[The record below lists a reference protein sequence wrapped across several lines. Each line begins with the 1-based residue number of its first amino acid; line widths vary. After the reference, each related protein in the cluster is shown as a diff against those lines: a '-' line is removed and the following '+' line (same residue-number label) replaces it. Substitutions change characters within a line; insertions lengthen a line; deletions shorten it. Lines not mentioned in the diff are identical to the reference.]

1 MDKVKIPDSLSISG
15 WNAVKNDIAKDKA
28 LASKVQAESAKLTS
42 ALTALDKAHSA
53 FDFGLGDP
61 KDVTAAAAATAVDKF
76 DAAVKSSLKAVVD
89 AAAAAGAAAGNVA
102 IAAEKAGKE
111 KGVSPATVKAAA
123 AVKNACSTGPK
134 DATKFASEI
143 SAAVDAARA
152 ALEKACEKAKPAPAP
167 ASSKPAPAK
176 LSPKAMADG
185 KILSALM
192 RKSIALL
199 RKPKGGAA
207 PVRFM
212 VLFNKANPK
221 DLRLYLGPKPE
232 AGLAKLKTQFPPE
245 VKVTRVK
252 DPKGQVVWEKGALT
266 FLSDILKTGLA
277 KQVQLSIRQQTKVT
291 VKVRIKRSD
300 GAVDEAD
307 AKDVSDD
314 ELQVSPAE
322 EAEMLAAGKAF
333 KAALDKLAPAIQA
346 ALKGPNAAKVKSL
359 EAAIRAAGA
368 AEKYDV
374 ASDGI
379 DELESLLEEGDVAE
393 SDGKDLEADAAV
405 AGPGD
410 KGVAP
415 AKALAAKL
423 GALRS
428 KIDAAVKVGNATSKQ
443 IKDYKDA
450 AEKLLQ
456 KEVKENVDK
465 ATLFVNKIEQL
476 LSDATKAAST
486 LPVAK
491 LEAARSD
498 WIKSRDTAIKEI
510 TNLSKAIVAAFAGE
524 TTQKGAVKDAITKLG
539 ELQIKLQTGLDN
551 ELNLAIKTKDP
562 EKQADLVDR
571 ARDSLA
577 SLQEFIEKDDLMK
590 NLDNNEVVRSM
601 SVVGPMKKSLQAIEA
616 VLR

>member
-1 MDKVKIPDSLSISG
+1 MNKVEIPSAVSVTG
-15 WNAVKNDIAKDKA
+15 WNGERTALAKDKA
-28 LASKVQAESAKLTS
+28 VASKLSAETTKLADAIKALDSAAGKVDFSVGDAKGIASASAAGAALAKLED
-42 ALTALDKAHSA
+42 AAKGAVKTALGAAK
-53 FDFGLGDP
+53 L
-61 KDVTAAAAATAVDKF
+61 AAAAADTFAAAAEKAQKGLPTASQKVAV
-76 DAAVKSSLKAVVD
+76 AAKG
-89 AAAAAGAAAGNVA
+89 AAAAA
-102 IAAEKAGKE
+102 
-111 KGVSPATVKAAA
+111 SKAA
-123 AVKNACSTGPK
+123 
-134 DATKFASEI
+134 DKFASDL
-143 SAAVDAARA
+143 SAAVDAARDELA
-152 ALEKACEKAKPAPAP
+152 AKAKAGDKKTAP
-167 ASSKPAPAK
+167 PAPAK
-176 LSPKAMADG
+176 ASPKALADG
-185 KILSALM
+185 KNLAALM

-199 RKPKGGAA
+199 RTPKGPPA
-207 PVRFM
+207 PVKFM
-212 VLFNKANPK
+212 VLYNKANPK
-221 DLRLYLGPKPE
+221 ELRLYLGPKPE
-232 AGLAKLKTQFPPE
+232 SGLAKLKTQFPST
-245 VKVTRVK
+245 VKVNRVK
-252 DPKGQVVWEKGALT
+252 DPKGKVVWEKGALT

-277 KQVQLSIRQQTKVT
+277 KQIQLSIRQQTKVT

-314 ELQVSPAE
+314 ELKVSPAE

-333 KAALDKLAPAIQA
+333 EARLKELASVIQT

-359 EAAIRAAGA
+359 EAAIRSAGA

-374 ASDGI
+374 ASDSI
-379 DELESLLEEGDVAE
+379 DELESLLEEGDVAD
-393 SDGKDLEADAAV
+393 SDGKDLEADIGT

-428 KIDAAVKVGNATSKQ
+428 KIDAAVKVGNAASKQ

-465 ATLFVNKIEQL
+465 ATLFVNKIEQML
-476 LSDATKAAST
+476 GEATKAAST

-510 TNLSKAIVAAFAGE
+510 TNLSKAIAVAFASE
-524 TTQKGAVKDAITKLG
+524 TAQKKAVADAVRKLG

-551 ELNLAIKTKDP
+551 ELNMAIKAKDP
-562 EKQADLVDR
+562 DKQADLVDR

-577 SLQEFIEKDDLMK
+577 SLQDLMESDDLMK
-590 NLDNNEVVRSM
+590 NLDNNEVLKNM

-616 VLR
+616 ALR

>member
-1 MDKVKIPDSLSISG
+1 MNKVKVPDSLSISG
-15 WNAVKNDIAKDKA
+15 WNAVKSDIGKDKA
-28 LASKVQAESAKLTS
+28 LAPKVQGESAKLTS
-42 ALTALDKAHSA
+42 AVSALDKAYTA
-53 FDFGLGDP
+53 FDFELGDP
-61 KDVTAAAAATAVDKF
+61 KGITAAAAATAVAKF
-76 DAAVKSSLKAVVD
+76 DTAVKSSLKAVID
-89 AAAAAGAAAGNVA
+89 AATAAGAAANTL
-102 IAAEKAGKE
+102 AAAVDKAGKE
-111 KGVSPATVKAAA
+111 KGASPATAKVATAA
-123 AVKNACSTGPK
+123 KTSCSAGPK
-134 DATKFASEI
+134 EATKFS
-143 SAAVDAARA
+143 SDMNAAVDAARA
-152 ALEKACEKAKPAPAP
+152 ELEAACDKLLKAGDKKAAAPTKAN
-167 ASSKPAPAK
+167 
-176 LSPKAMADG
+176 PKALADS

-192 RKSIALL
+192 RKSIAML
-199 RKPKGGAA
+199 RKPKGS
-207 PVRFM
+207 PMPIRFL

-232 AGLAKLKTQFPPE
+232 SGLAKLKTQFPPE
-245 VKVTRVK
+245 VKVNRVR
-252 DPKGQVVWEKGALT
+252 DPKGEVVWEKAALT
-266 FLSDILKTGLA
+266 FLSDILKPGLA
-277 KQVQLSIRQQTKVT
+277 KQIQLSIRQQTKVT

-314 ELQVSPAE
+314 ELRVSPAE
-322 EAEMLAAGKAF
+322 EAEMLAAGKAYEARL
-333 KAALDKLAPAIQA
+333 KELDSAIQA
-346 ALKGPNAAKVKSL
+346 ALKGSNAAKVKAMV
-359 EAAIRAAGA
+359 AAIQSAGK

-393 SDGKDLEADAAV
+393 SDGKDLEADVSAS
-405 AGPGD
+405 GPGD

-428 KIDAAVKVGNATSKQ
+428 KIDKAISAGSAASKQ
-443 IKDYKDA
+443 IKDYKEA

-465 ATLFVNKIEQL
+465 ATLFVNKIEQM
-476 LSDATKAAST
+476 LSTST

-510 TNLSKAIVAAFAGE
+510 TNLSKAIAVAFASE
-524 TTQKGAVKDAITKLG
+524 TAQKKAVADAVRKLG

-551 ELNLAIKTKDP
+551 ELNLAIKSKDP

-571 ARDSLA
+571 VRDSLA
-577 SLQEFIEKDDLMK
+577 SLQDLIETDDLMK
-590 NLDNNEVVRSM
+590 NLDNNEVLKNM

>member
-1 MDKVKIPDSLSISG
+1 MNKVEIPSAVSVTG
-15 WNAVKNDIAKDKA
+15 WNGERTALAKDKA
-28 LASKVQAESAKLTS
+28 VASKLSAETTKLADAIKALDSAAGKVDFSVGDAKGIASASAAGAALAKLED
-42 ALTALDKAHSA
+42 AAKGAVKTALGAAK
-53 FDFGLGDP
+53 L
-61 KDVTAAAAATAVDKF
+61 AAAAADTFAAAAEKAQKGLPTASQKVAV
-76 DAAVKSSLKAVVD
+76 AAKG
-89 AAAAAGAAAGNVA
+89 AAAAA
-102 IAAEKAGKE
+102 
-111 KGVSPATVKAAA
+111 SKAA
-123 AVKNACSTGPK
+123 
-134 DATKFASEI
+134 DKFASDL
-143 SAAVDAARA
+143 SAAVDAARDELA
-152 ALEKACEKAKPAPAP
+152 AKAKAGDKKTAP
-167 ASSKPAPAK
+167 PAPAK
-176 LSPKAMADG
+176 ASPKALADG
-185 KILSALM
+185 KNLAALM

-199 RKPKGGAA
+199 RTPKGPPA
-207 PVRFM
+207 PVKFM
-212 VLFNKANPK
+212 VLYNKANPK
-221 DLRLYLGPKPE
+221 ELRLYLGPKPE
-232 AGLAKLKTQFPPE
+232 SGLAKLKTQFPST
-245 VKVTRVK
+245 VKVNRVK
-252 DPKGQVVWEKGALT
+252 DPKGKVVWEKGALT

-277 KQVQLSIRQQTKVT
+277 KQIQLSIRQQTKVT

-300 GAVDEAD
+300 GGVDEAD

-314 ELQVSPAE
+314 ELKISPAE
-322 EAEMLAAGKAF
+322 EAEMLAAGKAYEARL
-333 KAALDKLAPAIQA
+333 KDLDSAIQA
-346 ALKGPNAAKVKSL
+346 ALKGPNAAKVKAMV
-359 EAAIRAAGA
+359 AAIQSAGK

-379 DELESLLEEGDVAE
+379 DELESLLEEGDVGD
-393 SDGKDLEADAAV
+393 SDGKDLEADTST

-428 KIDAAVKVGNATSKQ
+428 KIDAAIKVGNSASKQ

-465 ATLFVNKIEQL
+465 ATLFVNRIEQML
-476 LSDATKAAST
+476 VDATKSAST

-510 TNLSKAIVAAFAGE
+510 TNLSKAIAVAFASE
-524 TTQKGAVKDAITKLG
+524 TTQKKAVADAVRKLG

-551 ELNLAIKTKDP
+551 ELNLAIKAKDP
-562 EKQADLVDR
+562 DKQADLVDR
-571 ARDSLA
+571 ARDSLS
-577 SLQEFIEKDDLMK
+577 SLQDLLEKDELMK
-590 NLDNNEVVRSM
+590 NLDNNEVVKNM

>member
-1 MDKVKIPDSLSISG
+1 MNKVEIPSAVSVSG
-15 WNAVKNDIAKDKA
+15 WSGEKTALAKDKA
-28 LASKVQAESAKLTS
+28 VASKLSVETTKLTD
-42 ALTALDKAHSA
+42 AIKALDTAAGKV
-53 FDFGLGDP
+53 DFGLGDA
-61 KDVTAAAAATAVDKF
+61 KGIASVAAAEAALAKLEDAAKGAVKTALGAAKMAAAAADTFAAAAEKAQKGLPTPSQKVAV
-76 DAAVKSSLKAVVD
+76 AAKG
-89 AAAAAGAAAGNVA
+89 AAAAA
-102 IAAEKAGKE
+102 
-111 KGVSPATVKAAA
+111 SKAA
-123 AVKNACSTGPK
+123 
-134 DATKFASEI
+134 DKFASDL
-143 SAAVDAARA
+143 SAAVDAARDELIAKVKAGDKKGA
-152 ALEKACEKAKPAPAP
+152 A
-167 ASSKPAPAK
+167 APAK
-176 LSPKAMADG
+176 ASPKALADA
-185 KILSALM
+185 KNLSALM

-199 RKPKGGAA
+199 RTPKGS
-207 PVRFM
+207 PVPVKFM

-221 DLRLYLGPKPE
+221 ELRLYVGPKPE
-232 AGLAKLKTQFPPE
+232 NGLAKLKTQFPPE

-252 DPKGQVVWEKGALT
+252 DPKGKVVWEKGALT

-277 KQVQLSIRQQTKVT
+277 KQIQLSIRQQTKVT

-300 GAVDEAD
+300 GGVDEAD

-314 ELQVSPAE
+314 ELKISPAE
-322 EAEMLAAGKAF
+322 EAEMLAAGKAYEARL
-333 KAALDKLAPAIQA
+333 KDLDSAIQA
-346 ALKGPNAAKVKSL
+346 ALKGPNAAKVKAMV
-359 EAAIRAAGA
+359 AAIQSAGK

-379 DELESLLEEGDVAE
+379 DELESLLEEGDVGD
-393 SDGKDLEADAAV
+393 SDGKDLEADTST

-428 KIDAAVKVGNATSKQ
+428 KIDAAIKVGNSASKQ

-465 ATLFVNKIEQL
+465 ATLFVNRIEQML
-476 LSDATKAAST
+476 VDATKSAST

-510 TNLSKAIVAAFAGE
+510 TNLSKAIAVAFASE
-524 TTQKGAVKDAITKLG
+524 TTQKKAVADAVRKLG

-551 ELNLAIKTKDP
+551 ELNLAIKAKDP
-562 EKQADLVDR
+562 DKQADLVDR
-571 ARDSLA
+571 ARDSLS
-577 SLQEFIEKDDLMK
+577 SLQDLLEKDELMK
-590 NLDNNEVVRSM
+590 NLDNNEVVKNM

>member
-1 MDKVKIPDSLSISG
+1 MNKVEIPSAVSVTG
-15 WNAVKNDIAKDKA
+15 WNGEKTALAKDKA
-28 LASKVQAESAKLTS
+28 VAAKLS
-42 ALTALDKAHSA
+42 AETTKLADAIKALDSAAGKVDFSVGDAKGIASASAAGAALAKLEDAAKGAVKAA
-53 FDFGLGDP
+53 LGAA
-61 KDVTAAAAATAVDKF
+61 KLAAAAADTFAAAAEKAQKGLPTASQKVAV
-76 DAAVKSSLKAVVD
+76 AAKG
-89 AAAAAGAAAGNVA
+89 AAAAA
-102 IAAEKAGKE
+102 
-111 KGVSPATVKAAA
+111 SKAA
-123 AVKNACSTGPK
+123 
-134 DATKFASEI
+134 DKFASDL
-143 SAAVDAARA
+143 SAAVDAARDELA
-152 ALEKACEKAKPAPAP
+152 AKAKAGDKKTAP
-167 ASSKPAPAK
+167 PAPAK
-176 LSPKAMADG
+176 ASPKALADG
-185 KILSALM
+185 KNLAALM

-199 RKPKGGAA
+199 RTPKGPPA
-207 PVRFM
+207 PVKFM
-212 VLFNKANPK
+212 VLYNKANPK
-221 DLRLYLGPKPE
+221 ELRLYLGPKPE
-232 AGLAKLKTQFPPE
+232 SGLAKLKTQFPST
-245 VKVTRVK
+245 VKVNRVK
-252 DPKGQVVWEKGALT
+252 DPKGKVVWEKGALT

-277 KQVQLSIRQQTKVT
+277 KQIQLSIRQQTKVT

-314 ELQVSPAE
+314 ELKVSPAE

-333 KAALDKLAPAIQA
+333 EARLKELASVIQT

-359 EAAIRAAGA
+359 EAAIRSAGG

-374 ASDGI
+374 ASDSI
-379 DELESLLEEGDVAE
+379 DELESLLEEGDVAD
-393 SDGKDLEADAAV
+393 SDGKDLEADV
-405 AGPGD
+405 GTAGPGD

-428 KIDAAVKVGNATSKQ
+428 KIDAAVKVGNAASKQ

-465 ATLFVNKIEQL
+465 ATLFVNKIEQML
-476 LSDATKAAST
+476 GEATKAAST

-510 TNLSKAIVAAFAGE
+510 TNLSKAIAVAFASE
-524 TTQKGAVKDAITKLG
+524 TTQKKAVADAVRKLG

-551 ELNLAIKTKDP
+551 ELNMAIKAKDAD
-562 EKQADLVDR
+562 KQADLVDR

-577 SLQEFIEKDDLMK
+577 SLQDLMESDDLMK
-590 NLDNNEVVRSM
+590 NLDNNEVLKNM

-616 VLR
+616 ALR

>member
-28 LASKVQAESAKLTS
+28 LASKVQVEGAKLTS
-42 ALTALDKAHSA
+42 ALAALDKAHSA

-61 KDVTAAAAATAVDKF
+61 KAVTAATAATAVDKF
-76 DAAVKSSLKAVVD
+76 DTAVKSSLKAVVD
-89 AAAAAGAAAGNVA
+89 AATAAGAAASNVA
-102 IAAEKAGKE
+102 TAAEKAGKE
-111 KGVSPATVKAAA
+111 KGVSPASAKAAT
-123 AVKNACSTGPK
+123 AVKNACSSGSK
-134 DATKFASEI
+134 DAAKFGSEI
-143 SAAVDAARA
+143 SAAVEAARA
-152 ALEKACEKAKPAPAP
+152 ALEAATKKAAPPPAPA
-167 ASSKPAPAK
+167 KPAPAK
-176 LSPKAMADG
+176 LSPKAIADG
-185 KILSALM
+185 KNLSALM

-199 RKPKGGAA
+199 RNPKGGAV

-314 ELQVSPAE
+314 ELKVSPAE
-322 EAEMLAAGKAF
+322 EAEMLATGKAYEARL
-333 KAALDKLAPAIQA
+333 KELEAAIQS
-346 ALKGPNAAKVKSL
+346 ALKGPNAAKVRHMV
-359 EAAIRAAGA
+359 AAIQAAGK

-374 ASDGI
+374 ATDGL
-379 DELESLLEEGDVAE
+379 DELESLLEEGDVAD
-393 SDGKDLEADAAV
+393 SDGKDLEADTGT
-405 AGPGD
+405 AGPGE

-465 ATLFVNKIEQL
+465 ATLFVNKIEQM
-476 LSDATKAAST
+476 LSEATKAAST

-491 LEAARSD
+491 LEAARTD

-524 TTQKGAVKDAITKLG
+524 TTQRGAVKDAITKLG

-551 ELNLAIKTKDP
+551 ELNLAIKAKDP
-562 EKQADLVDR
+562 DKQADLVDR

-590 NLDNNEVVRSM
+590 NLDNNEVVSSM
-601 SVVGPMKKSLQAIEA
+601 SVVGPMKKSLKAIEA